1 MKKLLSLLCLLT
13 CLVTTCWAVENTV
26 TFDYSTGG
34 VLSSVDLRS
43 DGKTGSVNSVT
54 SGDIDPAIALDG
66 QKPYLLYDRANLH
79 TVRKNYQRD
88 LDDYSEAIRLNPS
101 IPEVWYNRG
110 LARIH
115 AGNTLECIQ
124 DLSHAGKLVIYGA
137 YSVIKKYTAK

>member
-13 CLVTTCWAVENTV
+13 CLVGTCWAVENTV

-66 QKPYLLYDRANLH
+66 QKPYLLYDRANL
-79 TVRKNYQRD
+79 QR
-88 LDDYSEAIRLNPS
+88 
-101 IPEVWYNRG
+101 
-110 LARIH
+110 
-115 AGNTLECIQ
+115 
-124 DLSHAGKLVIYGA
+124 
-137 YSVIKKYTAK
+137 